1 MAVNARMLRA
11 MDEAAEPTAV
21 VGVTTARAAAL
32 VDISV
37 AKLATWERI
46 GLVIP
51 ESTHIVAGR
60 HLRVFSLGDLVEL
73 SVASQLERSG
83 VQVRVIRRLVEA
95 HRNHTSERPLRE
107 LRWATSNGQVYVG
120 FDDGTWVGGRAPM
133 QGVLPEVIDLEQ
145 IRSRIGRQLK
155 VRPEAKSG
163 ELVEKRDRTLG
174 RKAVFAGTRTPVEAV
189 IVYLRRGIADAEIFE
204 AFPHLTERDLVA
216 ARELHPA

>member
-21 VGVTTARAAAL
+21 VGVTTARAAL

-46 GLVIP
+46 GLVTP
-51 ESTHIVAGR
+51 EVTHSVAGR

-120 FDDGTWVGGRAPM
+120 FDDGTWVGGVPRCR
-133 QGVLPEVIDLEQ
+133 VFC
-145 IRSRIGRQLK
+145 
-155 VRPEAKSG
+155 
-163 ELVEKRDRTLG
+163 
-174 RKAVFAGTRTPVEAV
+174 RK
-189 IVYLRRGIADAEIFE
+189 
-204 AFPHLTERDLVA
+204 
-216 ARELHPA
+216 